1 MPDYA
6 YARTC
11 SLFTLSF
18 FYTTLC
24 HLLHHISTGLTFCW
38 LRSGRD
44 VTIVRTDNRM
54 VLQGLGIQISEE
66 DMCKGKLKGV
76 QITAVANK
84 R

>member
-1 MPDYA
+1 MNSTTHNPPECTYNSLPDSI
-6 YARTC
+6 R
-11 SLFTLSF
+11 F
-18 FYTTLC
+18 F
-24 HLLHHISTGLTFCW
+24 S
-38 LRSGRD
+38 SGRD